1 MRNEPSYTFK
11 PKGKNQ
17 NGRTV
22 RVTML
27 DQAGKKL
34 NGSRIEMQ
42 RGFIYETPPKRLDSP
57 ITTVGIMCP
66 ASFVVDGLDDDVTF
80 SIGIAPSKR
89 HKKHPDQH
97 DIVISSISSTMND
110 LDSLKKIPT
119 RELIAAAIRAA
130 GVIVLHYPADYE
142 GKAFGFTDSDELVQI
157 AGVKITTDK
166 DGHREIVAYR
176 IANENAAY
184 MYAGVPDVVSPDQ
197 RLRDVA
203 KIVKQH
209 PYGYTREVS
218 QRIGVTERHAG
229 RLIYDARQAGYLPPS
244 TRKGSK

>member
-1 MRNEPSYTFK
+1 MKNEPSYTFK

-17 NGRTV
+17 NGKTV
-22 RVTML
+22 RVSML
-27 DQAGKKL
+27 DLAGKKL
-34 NGSRIEMQ
+34 DGSRIEMG
-42 RGFIYETPPKRLDSP
+42 RGFIYEPPPKRFDSP
-57 ITTVGIMCP
+57 ITTVGTMCP
-66 ASFVVDGLDDDVTF
+66 ASFTVDGLDDDVTF

-89 HKKHPDQH
+89 HKKYPDQH
-97 DIVISSISSTMND
+97 DIVITSITSTLND
-110 LDSLKKIPT
+110 FDSLKKIPT

-130 GVIVLHYPADYE
+130 GVIVLHYVADNN
-142 GKAFGFTDSDELVQI
+142 GKAFGYTDEDELVPI
-157 AGVKITTDK
+157 EGMHITTDK
-166 DGHREIVAYR
+166 DGHREVVAYR
-176 IANENAAY
+176 IADENAAY

-244 TRKGSK
+244 TRKAPK

>member
-1 MRNEPSYTFK
+1 MNNEPSYTFK

-17 NGRTV
+17 NGRTL
-22 RVTML
+22 RVSML
-27 DQAGKKL
+27 DQAGNKL
-34 NGSRIEMQ
+34 DGSKIEMQ
-42 RGFIYETPPKRLDSP
+42 RGFIYDSPPKLFDNP

-66 ASFVVDGLDDDVTF
+66 ASFTVDGLDDDVTF

-89 HKKHPDQH
+89 HKKRPNQH
-97 DIVISSISSTMND
+97 DIVITSITSTLNN
-110 LDSLKKIPT
+110 LDSLGTIPT
-119 RELIAAAIRAA
+119 KDLLGAAIRAA

-142 GKAFGFTDSDELVQI
+142 GRAFGFTDSDELVQI
-157 AGVKITTDK
+157 AGMKITTDK

-184 MYAGVPDVVSPDQ
+184 MYAGVPDVVSPDR

-244 TRKGSK
+244 TRKAPK